1 MEKAIQNV
9 ETESY
14 KWIKTTCINSL
25 TFSTLLKAIKKIQ
38 QKKKIFSCFQNQL
51 KEMQSS
57 YIYINEMVHMEQE
70 MHVTQYVLRYSLLF
84 ADNRRD
90 LFPIARLP
98 RHHMTHWQE

>member
-1 MEKAIQNV
+1 
-9 ETESY
+9 
-14 KWIKTTCINSL
+14 
-25 TFSTLLKAIKKIQ
+25 
-38 QKKKIFSCFQNQL
+38 
-51 KEMQSS
+51 MQSS